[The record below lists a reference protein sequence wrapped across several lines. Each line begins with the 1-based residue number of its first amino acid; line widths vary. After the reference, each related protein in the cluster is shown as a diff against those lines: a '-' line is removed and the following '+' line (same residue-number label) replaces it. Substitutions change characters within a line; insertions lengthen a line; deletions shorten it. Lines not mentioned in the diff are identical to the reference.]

1 MIVVALLT
9 VRREQ
14 LAAFHAY
21 ERAAAFIMARHGAA
35 IDRVIELAP
44 EGEHHREIHVVSF
57 PSRSAWDA
65 YRADEALAARAGD
78 RAAAI
83 VSTDVWIG
91 ADVPPYR

>member
-1 MIVVALLT
+1 MTVVALLT

-21 ERAAAFIMARHGAA
+21 ERAAAAIMARHGAA

-57 PSRSAWDA
+57 PSPAVWGA
-65 YRADEALAARAGD
+65 YRADPALAALVTD

-83 VSTDVWIG
+83 ASTEVWIG
-91 ADVPPYR
+91 TDVPPYH